1 MVWANKFARPDPN
14 VTRITLHP
22 FTQQYDYLDVKESRV
37 SNRWRE
43 PVGAALFMWL
53 GRCSSFMVFACGGS
67 QVVPP
72 LPPPPPPFP
81 NIMGAIFLFV
91 VAMIMWAI
99 GDIVGTFLR
108 DLDVLARQPHDPRIV
123 YRFAQYIFKTFGM
136 ATREINNIGK
146 ATIKSQRTSRASPK
160 VTRVGGAP

>member
-1 MVWANKFARPDPN
+1 M
-14 VTRITLHP
+14 
-22 FTQQYDYLDVKESRV
+22 
-37 SNRWRE
+37 
-43 PVGAALFMWL
+43 GAALFIWL

-67 QVVPP
+67 EVAPP
-72 LPPPPPPFP
+72 LQPPPPPFQ

-91 VAMIMWAI
+91 VAMIVWAI

-108 DLDVLARQPHDPRIV
+108 DLDVLARQPHDPKIV

-146 ATIKSQRTSRASPK
+146 STIQSQRTTKASSK
-160 VTRVGGAP
+160 HFSVGGTP